1 MRWRRI
7 GLLLLCLVSGA
18 CSNPTSPT
26 TTTRPGAPRTSVRWE
41 GTLTRAGAS
50 TTITMT
56 VEQDVSPSSTILLS
70 GSFVAVYPATTYSGF
85 IVGAIEQNLWNSGLI
100 PFTGRQCAVPLTTT
114 SGTTV
119 LMLTA
124 VDDNRMTGDATLV
137 ECEGR
142 TTWAAE
148 FVRR

>member
-1 MRWRRI
+1 MRTGLV
-7 GLLLLCLVSGA
+7 GLLSVSLLTA
-18 CSNPTSPT
+18 CGSPTSPT
-26 TTTRPGAPRTSVRWE
+26 PTSGPGATRPTTRWE

-50 TTITMT
+50 ATITIT
-56 VEQDVSPSSTILLS
+56 VEDQVSPTATVLLS
-70 GSFVAVYPATTYSGF
+70 GSFSAVYPTATYSGF
-85 IVGAIEQNLWNSGLI
+85 IAGAIDQGVWNSALI
-100 PFTGRQCAVPLTTT
+100 PFTGQACPAPLTTA

-124 VDDNRMTGDATLV
+124 SHSRMGGEATLI

-142 TTWAAE
+142 TTWTAE